1 MSWSIYLLNMPVEG
15 LPEEDFVQNQKID
28 LERILTVNALP
39 TGSEIQLAFELLDG
53 VNGNR
58 LVGPKDAPGS
68 FLVQP
73 LKINTAKEHHL
84 ILIEDEEKEF
94 LAYHVGCF
102 VVYSTDQI
110 AFRIAGAADIP
121 LGVTHYNLWVRNV

>member
-1 MSWSIYLLNMPVEG
+1 MTWSTYLLNVPVDE
-15 LPEEDFVQNQKID
+15 LPETDFVQSQKID

-58 LVGPKDAPGS
+58 LVGPNELPGS
-68 FLVQP
+68 FVVQP

-84 ILIEDEEKEF
+84 VLIEDEEKEF
-94 LAYHVGCF
+94 LAYRVGCF

-110 AFRIAGAADIP
+110 AFRISGASDIP
-121 LGVTHYNLWVRNV
+121 LGVTHFNLWIRNV